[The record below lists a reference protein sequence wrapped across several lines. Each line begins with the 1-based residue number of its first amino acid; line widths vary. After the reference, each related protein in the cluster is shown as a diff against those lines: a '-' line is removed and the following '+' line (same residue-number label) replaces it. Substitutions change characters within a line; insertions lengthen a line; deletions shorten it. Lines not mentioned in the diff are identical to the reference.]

1 MIDNKI
7 TVAGTVTW
15 LVCTLFFMYD
25 FFLRTV
31 LGTFQPQLMHEL
43 HLSSVQF
50 ALLSS
55 TIFQVIYGMVQI
67 PAGLVINHLGIK
79 KTLIIAILLCT
90 VATLGFSVSYN
101 FTSAM
106 LCRMLM
112 GLGASCGFICLLI
125 AIYDWMPRKNIAF
138 FIGISQFLGTMGPML
153 SAGPLS
159 SFVSRAGIGWR
170 SILFDLML
178 IGVAISILIL
188 LYVKKNRQQGGK
200 FIILS
205 RGSTIASSLS
215 PLIKIKQI
223 WFIALYSA
231 FAYFSIEYL
240 TNNEGV
246 SFLIKKGFTSTFSSY
261 MITISWLGYAIS
273 CPLMGYFSDK
283 IQRRKP
289 FMLSS
294 AVILLLSLTTITYLP
309 VNALVLTLCFALL
322 GIGASGSSIGF
333 AIMVEQCNEDSIGA
347 GLGLNNSLIL
357 LVSAMNAPLI
367 GYLLTHNT
375 AHHSLQLFHYQQAFM
390 VMPLFAIGAI
400 ALVVFYIKETF
411 CKSTCNNTILNL
423 QETQSSTNVFIPKG

>member
-1 MIDNKI
+1 VFCKQ
-7 TVAGTVTW
+7 VLQV
-15 LVCTLFFMYD
+15 
-25 FFLRTV
+25 LR
-31 LGTFQPQLMHEL
+31 
-43 HLSSVQF
+43 SK
-50 ALLSS
+50 
-55 TIFQVIYGMVQI
+55 QI
-67 PAGLVINHLGIK
+67 W
-79 KTLIIAILLCT
+79 IIAIIGACLYT
-90 VATLGFSVSYN
+90 AISVFGELWGNTFLEHNYHLSKIQAAQ
-101 FTSAM
+101 TMSM
-106 LCRMLM
+106 L
-112 GLGASCGFICLLI
+112 
-125 AIYDWMPRKNIAF
+125 
-138 FIGISQFLGTMGPML
+138 FLGWAVG
-153 SAGPLS
+153 A
-159 SFVSRAGIGWR
+159 
-170 SILFDLML
+170 
-178 IGVAISILIL
+178 
-188 LYVKKNRQQGGK
+188 
-200 FIILS
+200 
-205 RGSTIASSLS
+205 
-215 PLIKIKQI
+215 
-223 WFIALYSA
+223 
-231 FAYFSIEYL
+231 
-240 TNNEGV
+240 
-246 SFLIKKGFTSTFSSY
+246 
-261 MITISWLGYAIS
+261 
-273 CPLMGYFSDK
+273 PLMGYFSDK